1 VASIRSISKGK
12 TMKNK
17 LGTLGTG
24 CPTCW
29 IVAATVLLLLVPSPA
44 IAGSGPRATD
54 ERNAGSS
61 WPSPRPTGWSA
72 GSIARGT
79 GSSLGASA
87 RVREVQRKLN
97 RLGYRAGAVDG
108 LFGPVTDEAVRRF
121 QRDNALAVD
130 GIVGPRT
137 LRELRSRS
145 KRLERLLSEGVGF
158 RKPNGSVRVRSVQR
172 KLNRLGYGAGKV
184 DGLFGPRTDGA
195 VRSFQAERGLQVDG
209 IVGPQTLRRL
219 GPRTEAAK
227 EVARRPIEPLGRP
240 KQQPAPDRPRRL
252 DPRDAPL
259 DAPWEGQPLL
269 AQLATMVVL
278 ALIALLI
285 VVAVALMIGR
295 RSAASKTVVRGAAP
309 DQRAG
314 PASQG
319 MSPGNVARER
329 PPAIERVGARVL
341 LSPEHWKARSADTVR
356 VDLRLFVENEERHW
370 EANLDD
376 PRLTAVPIAPD
387 ELQEQVRQ
395 LVVPEGLPRVVAALK
410 EQGVDV
416 RSHHLEEVFFVV
428 ELARDVERELLKAR
442 PNGSS

>member
-1 VASIRSISKGK
+1 
-12 TMKNK
+12 MNNK
-17 LGTLGTG
+17 FGTLGTG
-24 CPTCW
+24 CPICW

-44 IAGSGPRATD
+44 IAGSAPHATD

-61 WPSPRPTGWSA
+61 WPSPRPTGWTA
-72 GSIARGT
+72 GSIALGT

-97 RLGYRAGAVDG
+97 RLGYRAGAIDG

-172 KLNRLGYGAGKV
+172 KLNRLGYGAGEV
-184 DGLFGPRTDGA
+184 DGLFGPVTDRA
-195 VRSFQAERGLQVDG
+195 VRRFQAERGLQVDG
-209 IVGPQTLRRL
+209 IVGPRTLRRL
-219 GPRTEAAK
+219 HPRSEPARAVTE
-227 EVARRPIEPLGRP
+227 RPIEPIGRT
-240 KQQPAPDRPRRL
+240 KQRPVPDPPRRL

-259 DAPWEGQPLL
+259 DAPWEGQPVL
-269 AQLATMVVL
+269 AQLATIVVF
-278 ALIALLI
+278 ALIALL
-285 VVAVALMIGR
+285 VVAAVTLLIGR
-295 RSAASKTVVRGAAP
+295 RSAASRTAGRGGTVPYQEAV
-309 DQRAG
+309 

-319 MSPGNVARER
+319 LPPGNTARE
-329 PPAIERVGARVL
+329 PPPEIERVGARVL
-341 LSPEHWKARSADTVR
+341 LSPEHRTARSADTVR
-356 VDLRLFVENEERHW
+356 VDLRLFVENKERHW

-376 PRLTAVPIAPD
+376 PRLTAVPITAD
-387 ELQEQVRQ
+387 ELQERVRQ
-395 LVVPEGLPRVVAALK
+395 LVVPEGLPRVVAALR

-442 PNGSS
+442 PNGGS